1 MAGHYLSGQQLACER
16 AAGPYG
22 TKEIVMIIVG
32 VSALYHD
39 SACAVLRDGHLVAAA
54 QEERFTRRRYDP
66 AMPANAFRAC
76 LDTAGLRI
84 SDVDHLAYYEDPA
97 ARLGRQ
103 LWLGLPALPAATP
116 QTMFRLDAS
125 RALREIRSRL
135 GYSGPV
141 TTVTHHEAHAASAFY
156 FSGFAESALLTA
168 DAVGEWATM
177 SYGRAGPAGL
187 ELFEEVAF
195 PHSLGLLYSTLTS
208 YLGFEVNSDENK
220 VMGLAPYGQPRYLD
234 QLRRLITDLPG
245 GQFRLDLGY
254 FDFTG
259 DRMFTDALADLL
271 GRPPRG
277 PADPV
282 ETFHQDVAQSLQV
295 LTEDLV
301 LGKARYLH
309 GVTGADCLSYAGGVA
324 LNCVANSRLRRDGP
338 FREVFVPPAAGDA
351 GGSVGAAA
359 LVGHRLS
366 GTFTRHRLTDAR
378 LGPSY
383 GTAQVAAALDI
394 AGTRYSD
401 FAGREP
407 ELLSAAAELLAAGRV
422 IGWFQGRMEFGP
434 RALGARSILADPRDP
449 RMRDH
454 INALV
459 KKREAFRP
467 FAPSVVAER
476 CSEFF
481 DTTVP
486 SPFMLDTAQVR
497 DGSALP
503 AITHVDGSA
512 RLQTVDAAADPR
524 FHGLLTRFGALT
536 GYPILLNTSFNMR
549 GEPIVC
555 DPADALATFIKC
567 RLDALVLGDLL
578 LLREDLSPAWEQFAE
593 QADPPAEPAIS
604 SAVYTFA

>member
-1 MAGHYLSGQQLACER
+1 M
-16 AAGPYG
+16 
-22 TKEIVMIIVG
+22 IVVG

-39 SACAVLRDGHLVAAA
+39 AACAVFRDGRLVAAA

-66 AMPANAFRAC
+66 AMPANAFRSC
-76 LDTAGLRI
+76 LSEAGVRI
-84 SDVDHLAYYEDPA
+84 SEIDHMAYYEDPA

-103 LWLGLPALPAATP
+103 LWTGLPDLPRATP
-116 QTMFRLDAS
+116 ETMFRFDAD
-125 RALREIRSRL
+125 RPYREIRDRL
-135 GYSGPV
+135 GYDGPI

-156 FSGFAESALLTA
+156 LSGFPESALLTA
-168 DAVGEWATM
+168 DAVGEWTTT
-177 SYGRAGPAGL
+177 SYGRAGPERL
-187 ELFEEVAF
+187 ELFDDVLF

-234 QLRRLITDLPG
+234 TLGELVTDLPG

-254 FDFTG
+254 FDFGRG
-259 DRMFTDALADLL
+259 DRMFSDALCDLL
-271 GRPPRG
+271 KAPPRA
-277 PADPV
+277 PEDPI
-282 ETFHQDVAQSLQV
+282 EPFHQDVARSLQM
-295 LTEDLV
+295 LIEAL
-301 LGKARYLH
+301 LLSKARYLREA
-309 GVTGADCLSYAGGVA
+309 TGSDYLGYAGGVA
-324 LNCVANSRLRRDGP
+324 LNCVANRRLRQDGP
-338 FREVFVPPAAGDA
+338 FRHIFVQPAAGDA
-351 GGSVGAAA
+351 GASVGAAA
-359 LVGHRLS
+359 LVH
-366 GTFTRHRLTDAR
+366 HRLTGTFIRARLADAR

-383 GTAQVAAALDI
+383 DTAGIRAGFDL
-394 AGTRYSD
+394 AGTRYDD
-401 FAGREP
+401 FTGREQ
-407 ELLSAAAELLAAGRV
+407 ELLSATAALLADGKV

-449 RMRDH
+449 SMRDH

-476 CSEFF
+476 CAEFF
-481 DTTVP
+481 DIEGP

-497 DGSALP
+497 NGAALP

-512 RLQTVDAAADPR
+512 RVQTVDAEVDPR
-524 FHGLLTRFGALT
+524 FHGLLSRFGAIT

-555 DPADALATFIKC
+555 DPSDALASFIRC

-578 LLREDLSPAWEQFAE
+578 LLRENVPSAWELFAE
-593 QADPPAEPAIS
+593 QAAPPADRTVS
-604 SAVYTFA
+604 GAVYTFA